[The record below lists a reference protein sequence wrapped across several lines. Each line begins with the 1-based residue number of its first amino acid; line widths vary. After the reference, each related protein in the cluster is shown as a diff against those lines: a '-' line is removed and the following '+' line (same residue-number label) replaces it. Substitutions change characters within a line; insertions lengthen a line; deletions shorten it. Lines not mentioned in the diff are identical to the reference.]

1 MSTATDANC
10 RLPSYAA
17 IAALLD
23 YPQAELLAALPE
35 LRSALQAEKLLPRQ
49 GLQAIE
55 TLCDYLGRHDLYTLQ
70 ENYVGL
76 FDRGRGHSLHLFE
89 HVHGESRDRGQAMV
103 DLQRLYAGQG
113 LHLAAAELPDYLP
126 VFLEFLS
133 RQPRAQA
140 RELLAETAHILQA
153 LGERLANAGSHYHY
167 ALNALLSLCG
177 EKPVAVEFVA
187 RDGAIESDHYQ
198 ADDFDA
204 LDAAWA
210 EEPVAFGGGCA
221 SPAVNPAGE
230 AVIRFQP
237 RAGGASSAAAP
248 SRSPSSPSAGA

>member
-1 MSTATDANC
+1 MNTVTTAC
-10 RLPSYAA
+10 RLPTYSA

-35 LRSALQAEKLLPRQ
+35 LRAALQAEKLLPRQ
-49 GLQAIE
+49 GLQEIVA
-55 TLCDYLGRHDLYTLQ
+55 LCDYLGRHDLYTLQ
-70 ENYVGL
+70 ENYVSL

-103 DLQRLYAGQG
+103 DLQQLYAGQG

-133 RQPRAQA
+133 RQPRAA
-140 RELLAETAHILQA
+140 GTRTAGRNCAHP
-153 LGERLANAGSHYHY
+153 AGAGRAAGYGRQP
-167 ALNALLSLCG
+167 LSLCV
-177 EKPVAVEFVA
+177 ECAALAVRRKA
-187 RDGAIESDHYQ
+187 GRRRIRCAGAMATIE
-198 ADDFDA
+198 ADDFEA
-204 LDAAWA
+204 IDAAWA

-221 SPAVNPAGE
+221 TPTVNPAGE

-237 RAGGASSAAAP
+237 RAG
-248 SRSPSSPSAGA
+248 SPSAAIRVALPFPFQPQRRSLT